1 MIEEMNEQIKKLQD
15 VLIEYAKS
23 DDSAHIV
30 QQQDD
35 PNNQIILKNAA
46 KQVNQLSENQIT
58 VKNRESLRN
67 QMIRNQRSELVKR
80 FSPKLMLKRS
90 S

>member
-46 KQVNQLSENQIT
+46 KQVIKPGS
-58 VKNRESLRN
+58 
-67 QMIRNQRSELVKR
+67 
-80 FSPKLMLKRS
+80 
-90 S
+90 

>member
-46 KQVNQLSENQIT
+46 KQVKHQHGN
-58 VKNRESLRN
+58 K
-67 QMIRNQRSELVKR
+67 
-80 FSPKLMLKRS
+80 
-90 S
+90 

>member
-1 MIEEMNEQIKKLQD
+1 MIEEMSEQIKKLQD

-35 PNNQIILKNAA
+35 PSNQIILKTAA
-46 KQVNQLSENQIT
+46 KQGVTAESNEPKPEEKTANYR
-58 VKNRESLRN
+58 VKNGNKSHLLAPG
-67 QMIRNQRSELVKR
+67 QTLITAVWAD
-80 FSPKLMLKRS
+80 
-90 S
+90 

>member
-1 MIEEMNEQIKKLQD
+1 MIEEMSEQIKKLQD

-35 PNNQIILKNAA
+35 PSNQIILKTAA
-46 KQVNQLSENQIT
+46 KQGVT
-58 VKNRESLRN
+58 AESN
-67 QMIRNQRSELVKR
+67 E
-80 FSPKLMLKRS
+80 PKPEEKTRQKPFTI
-90 S
+90 

>member
-46 KQVNQLSENQIT
+46 KQVS
-58 VKNRESLRN
+58 
-67 QMIRNQRSELVKR
+67 
-80 FSPKLMLKRS
+80 KLGSCKKS
-90 S
+90 KIQGSYC